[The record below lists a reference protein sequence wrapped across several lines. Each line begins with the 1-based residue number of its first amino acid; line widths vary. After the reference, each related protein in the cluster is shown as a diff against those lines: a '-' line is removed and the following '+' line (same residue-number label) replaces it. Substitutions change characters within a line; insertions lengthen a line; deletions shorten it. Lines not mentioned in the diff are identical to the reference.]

1 MIGGMNLDEAL
12 AVVLTLK
19 HRRPGDMTGELRI
32 IYQRA
37 LRVVE
42 AHALET
48 IERVRAEL

>member
-12 AVVLTLK
+12 AVVLTLQ
-19 HRRPGDMTGELRI
+19 HRRPGEMTGELRI

-42 AHALET
+42 THAMET
-48 IERVRAEL
+48 IERVKATL